1 LIRVKIS
8 PATRRVFFKEDML
21 ERNHYFL
28 LQDYVKEERRNQ
40 FEDYIKIAN
49 EIGIAI
55 YPTDQEIN
63 RIVEKIEE
71 KIKNPPRESIEAK
84 FKKNKLN
91 DLITPAAFYS
101 TMIKP
106 MLATGKDAYKPKEE
120 EIEAFCRN
128 LQESTVNIV
137 LYYAFS
143 KTCSPGRTQSPDW
156 KVDFAELEMLRN
168 WGLISKVGEIM
179 GFDVRFILVDENTA
193 IPIEP
198 DFLGNTDEDL
208 EFNQNLFKEYTKE
221 FNGSI
226 IYRSLIDSV
235 SQPLGNKFKDLYQ
248 LNFERAREEI
258 INALQEDNPTPEIIR
273 IGVFLD
279 IIPQRVL
286 EKYNLSL
293 SDVNEINE
301 NIRYR
306 NLSDLRNLPND
317 LIDHLVDLTSHI
329 RSIMNLR
336 SVAAE
341 IVQQDPN
348 SINDYP
354 EYNPERLYGGVTR
367 SKGRW
372 SFLPSP
378 VRYNGMTVNPMH
390 GLAVYSK
397 EERKFLGI
405 CPWRNLPE
413 ESEVVY
419 LDNKKPLL
427 VLK

>member
-1 LIRVKIS
+1 VDNI
-8 PATRRVFFKEDML
+8 
-21 ERNHYFL
+21 
-28 LQDYVKEERRNQ
+28 Q
-40 FEDYIKIAN
+40 
-49 EIGIAI
+49 
-55 YPTDQEIN
+55 
-63 RIVEKIEE
+63 EKI
-71 KIKNPPRESIEAK
+71 IKPPRESIEAK

-91 DLITPAAFYS
+91 DLIAPAAFYT

-106 MLATGKDAYKPKEE
+106 MVATGRDAYKPKEE
-120 EIEAFCRN
+120 EIEDFCRN
-128 LQESTVNIV
+128 LQENVINIV

-143 KTCSPGRTQSPDW
+143 KTSSPGRTQSPDW

-168 WGLISKVGEIM
+168 WGLISEVGKKM

-193 IPIEP
+193 LPIEP
-198 DFLGNTDEDL
+198 DFLGNTVEDL

-235 SQPLGNKFKDLYQ
+235 SQPLGNKFEELCQ
-248 LNFERAREEI
+248 LNFERSREEI
-258 INALQEDNPTPEIIR
+258 INALEKDHLTAEIIR

-286 EKYNLSL
+286 ERYNLSL
-293 SDVNEINE
+293 SDVSEINE
-301 NIRYR
+301 NIRYG

-317 LIDHLVDLTSHI
+317 LIDHLIDLTSYI

-336 SVAAE
+336 SAAAE

-348 SINDYP
+348 LINNYP
-354 EYNPERLYGGVTR
+354 EYNPDRLYGGVTR
-367 SKGRW
+367 SNGRW
-372 SFLPSP
+372 SFLPLP